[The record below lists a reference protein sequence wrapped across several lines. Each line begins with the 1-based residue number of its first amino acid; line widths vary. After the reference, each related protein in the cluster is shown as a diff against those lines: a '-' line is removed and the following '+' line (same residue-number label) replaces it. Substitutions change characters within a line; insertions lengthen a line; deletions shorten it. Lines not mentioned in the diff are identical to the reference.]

1 MAELSFSVR
10 PARAEDAA
18 RLTDLSVQLGY
29 PVSQAEV
36 RQRLVE
42 QILPDAENALFV
54 AETTGGEVIGWA
66 HAYIRALITDPP
78 NIELGGLVVDERYR
92 SCGVGAKL
100 VQRVENWAR
109 GRGIEA
115 VFVRSNIKRERAHKF
130 YQRIGYTVLKTSL
143 TFHKWLR
150 EGKTDG

>member
-1 MAELSFSVR
+1 MSQLTFSVR
-10 PARAEDAA
+10 PARVEDAA

-29 PVSQAEV
+29 PVSQAAVQQCLEG
-36 RQRLVE
+36 E
-42 QILPDAENALFV
+42 ILPHPDHALFV
-54 AETTGGEVIGWA
+54 AETADGEVIGWA

-109 GRGIEA
+109 GRGVEA
-115 VFVRSNIKRERAHKF
+115 VFVRSNLKRERAHKF
-130 YQRIGYTVLKTSL
+130 YQHIGYTVLKTSL